1 MIRHVVTRLGWSLFD
16 LLIIVTITFML
27 TYLLPGD
34 PARTIAGPHASVAD
48 VLRIRRQLGLDA
60 PLYVQYGRYLWNL
73 VHLNLGTSIEFGT
86 PVLNDILAK
95 FPATAVLAI
104 SGVVWELI
112 LGLPLGV
119 WSAVHRDGV
128 LDRVSGVVSMAAI
141 AMPQFWVGI
150 ILLFVFGFEL
160 HLFPLGGYGSPVLWY
175 GFLPGLTLGVGGAA
189 YYQQLIRS
197 RVLEV
202 LPQQYIATARAKGL
216 SQNQVLLRH
225 VMPQVLTTLITQIG
239 MDAGYFM
246 AGVVVVETVFGW
258 PGIGLQAWT
267 AIKAL
272 DVPLVMGTVLFGAFW
287 IVLANFIV
295 DSIYGFLDPRIR
307 LR

>member
-1 MIRHVVTRLGWSLFD
+1 MLRHLVKRFLWSLFD
-16 LLIIVTITFML
+16 LLIIVTITFIL

-34 PARTIAGPHASVAD
+34 PARTIAGPHATLAD

-86 PVLNDILAK
+86 PVLSDILAK
-95 FPATAVLAI
+95 FPATALLAAT
-104 SGVVWELI
+104 GVIWELI

-119 WSAVHRDGV
+119 FSAIRRGGV
-128 LDRVSGVVSMAAI
+128 LDQISSTLSMAAI

-150 ILLFVFGFEL
+150 ILLFVLAFKF
-160 HLFPLGGYGSPVLWY
+160 HLFPLGGYGTPVLWY
-175 GFLPGLTLGVGGAA
+175 AFLPGLTLGIGGAA

-216 SQNQVLLRH
+216 SERQVLLRH

-267 AIKAL
+267 AIQAL
-272 DVPLVMGTVLFGAFW
+272 DVPLVIGTVLFGAFW
-287 IVLANFIV
+287 IVLANFVV
-295 DSIYGFLDPRIR
+295 DSIYGLLDPRIR